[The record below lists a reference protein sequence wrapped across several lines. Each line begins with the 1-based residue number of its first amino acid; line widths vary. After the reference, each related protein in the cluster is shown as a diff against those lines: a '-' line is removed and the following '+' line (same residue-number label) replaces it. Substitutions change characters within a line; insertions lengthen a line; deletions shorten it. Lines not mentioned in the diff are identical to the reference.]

1 MKKLTFLFVFIF
13 LFSTHSFARECE
25 EIKKAFLLDSKPTD
39 QDISEF
45 KAGVETGNQ
54 CLRNLMGILLYEGKF
69 FLKDEEEARKIFYT
83 LSNNN
88 YPESQFN
95 LAWVLSKDDNQDP
108 QMVTNILLGI
118 HAKYID
124 DKKNYHLSSKAK
136 DLGRDY
142 FKGLPNRIYNCKFSK
157 CKSDLKDL
165 SSDVLANLNKNFEE
179 GVSNVTINAGQ
190 KITAALQ
197 DQKAT
202 EDAIFAILLIG
213 AATYSIASSAYVRP
227 AAPPSVPPCF
237 CEPWMQPGYNWQFP
251 HLSGVYGFY

>member
-1 MKKLTFLFVFIF
+1 MKKFTFLFVLLFI
-13 LFSTHSFARECE
+13 FSTHSYARECE
-25 EIKKAFLLDSKPTD
+25 EIKKTFLSDSKPTD
-39 QDISEF
+39 QDVSEF

-69 FLKDEEEARKIFYT
+69 FPKDEEEARKIFYT
-83 LSNNN
+83 LTNDN

-95 LAWVLSKDDNQDP
+95 LALVLSKDDNQDP
-108 QMVTNILLGI
+108 QMVTNILLSI
-118 HAKYID
+118 HAKFID

-142 FKGLPNRIYNCKFSK
+142 FKGLPIRIYNCKFSK

-165 SSDVLANLNKNFEE
+165 STEALANLNKNFED
-179 GVSNVTINAGQ
+179 GISNITINAGQ

-202 EDAIFAILLIG
+202 EDAIFKILVIG
-213 AATYSIASSAYVRP
+213 AATYSLASAAYVRP
-227 AAPPSVPPCF
+227 AAPSAFPPGF
-237 CEPWMQPGYNWQFP
+237 FDQPWMQPSYNWHFPQFY
-251 HLSGVYGFY
+251 GVYGF

>member
-13 LFSTHSFARECE
+13 LFSTQSFARECE
-25 EIKKAFLLDSKPTD
+25 DIKKSFLSDLKPTD

-69 FLKDEEEARKIFYT
+69 FPKDEEEARKIFYT

-142 FKGLPNRIYNCKFSK
+142 FKGLPIRIYNCKFSK

-165 SSDVLANLNKNFEE
+165 STDALANLNKNFEE
-179 GVSNVTINAGQ
+179 GISNVTIYAGQ

-202 EDAIFAILLIG
+202 EDAIFTILLIG
-213 AATYSIASSAYVRP
+213 AATYSIASSAYVTP
-227 AAPPSVPPCF
+227 AAPSSVPPGF
-237 CEPWMQPGYNWQFP
+237 GQPWMQPNYNWHFPQFY
-251 HLSGVYGFY
+251 GVYGF

>member
-1 MKKLTFLFVFIF
+1 MKKFTFLFVLLFI
-13 LFSTHSFARECE
+13 FSTHSYARECE
-25 EIKKAFLLDSKPTD
+25 EIKKTFLSDSKPTD
-39 QDISEF
+39 QDVSEF

-69 FLKDEEEARKIFYT
+69 FPKDEEEARKIFYT
-83 LSNNN
+83 LTNDN

-95 LAWVLSKDDNQDP
+95 LALVLSKDDNQDP
-108 QMVTNILLGI
+108 QMVTNILLSI
-118 HAKYID
+118 HAKFID

-142 FKGLPNRIYNCKFSK
+142 FKGLPIRIYNCKFSK

-165 SSDVLANLNKNFEE
+165 STEALANLNKNFED
-179 GVSNVTINAGQ
+179 GISNITINAGQ

-202 EDAIFAILLIG
+202 EDAIFKILVIG
-213 AATYSIASSAYVRP
+213 AATYSLASAAYVRP
-227 AAPPSVPPCF
+227 AAPSAFPPGYF
-237 CEPWMQPGYNWQFP
+237 DQPWMQPSYNWHFPQFY
-251 HLSGVYGFY
+251 GVAGF